1 MENVGLGMQY
11 AGMMIRALELRICAG
26 ERGPNLLSTMYWMW
40 LTCDDRGRPC
50 HREPL

>member
-26 ERGPNLLSTMYWMW
+26 ERAKTSSTVVLDMAD
-40 LTCDDRGRPC
+40 L
-50 HREPL
+50 